1 LSGGILTRSLAIL
14 AIRAERAKLR
24 TPNAILIMY
33 GITELAVWLVGSIV
47 LIAVI
52 LGVRH
57 SLSADA
63 REARRRARS
72 HGPVVSRKRGPS
84 VRLAVDLAKPKRR
97 RKR

>member
-1 LSGGILTRSLAIL
+1 MS
-14 AIRAERAKLR
+14 
-24 TPNAILIMY
+24 
-33 GITELAVWLVGSIV
+33 GITNLAVGLVGSIV

-57 SLSADA
+57 YFSTDA

-72 HGPVVSRKRGPS
+72 HGTVISRKRGPS
-84 VRLAVDLAKPKRR
+84 VRLAVTVDKPKRR

>member
-1 LSGGILTRSLAIL
+1 LSGGILTRRLAIL
-14 AIRAERAKLR
+14 AIRAQRAKLNR
-24 TPNAILIMY
+24 PNAILIMY
-33 GITELAVWLVGSIV
+33 GITKLSVWLVGSIALVAV
-47 LIAVI
+47 LF
-52 LGVRH
+52 GVRH
-57 SLSADA
+57 AFSADA